1 MATGGPPTYAQA
13 AEIDQRFATMQGI
26 LNQQFTA
33 TEQRLQT
40 ATREAL
46 AALETAQ
53 AERMTRIEKVIEG
66 LAASVKD
73 TAREVVAEAATAMQ
87 EAPAH
92 AGEAAAA
99 AHSAQAEAQQ
109 AAAAAAHAAQSAR
122 VAEATLAAATA
133 TAAGSAA
140 SPALAPMVGTASKGK
155 HPYTKLSFGKEKGR
169 SLSFPLDSWIYLTEQ
184 AFALNA
190 VPEEEKVAIVLTSA
204 LDGDLQ
210 VSISDLVRGGS
221 VKSWTQLGDHLKRAY
236 GERDTEQKAC
246 LQLHK
251 LTMRSI
257 KGAKGETLTQG
268 QRLEAFVR
276 MSRELHLKAGSSLT
290 EDEKYRC
297 FIEGLDPH
305 MNEQL
310 QLHISAMEASG
321 VASIESTFD
330 KLSAMALKVWANPT
344 VDTGSTAMEL
354 AAFQA
359 VRDPTNDWQRAA
371 RAAGWSPSF
380 QQKPKPQFYKQ
391 GKQYYNND
399 RKGQN
404 GSGSNMRKSWNNG
417 DKNQGWKPQLSNA
430 ERRSLMAEG
439 KCLCCKEKP
448 KDGHRWKNCPRNP
461 DNREN
466 A

>member
-1 MATGGPPTYAQA
+1 MASGGPPTYAQA
-13 AEIDQRFATMQGI
+13 AEMDQRFAGVQEI
-26 LNQQFTA
+26 LTQQIA
-33 TEQRLQT
+33 TLQT
-40 ATREAL
+40 ELTKA
-46 AALETAQ
+46 TAQ
-53 AERMTRIEKVIEG
+53 ALTALDTAHGERMTQIEKVVSA
-66 LAASVKD
+66 LAVTVKD
-73 TAREVVAEAATAMQ
+73 EARQAAVEAATALQ
-87 EAPAH
+87 GTPPQAA
-92 AGEAAAA
+92 EAAAA
-99 AHSAQAEAQQ
+99 AQAGAQR
-109 AAAAAAHAAQSAR
+109 AAAAAAQAVQSAR
-122 VAEATLAAATA
+122 EASAAA
-133 TAAGSAA
+133 SAVGA
-140 SPALAPMVGTASKGK
+140 SPPTVAMVGTASKGK
-155 HPYTKLSFGKEKGR
+155 HPYTKLAFGKEKGR
-169 SLSFPLDSWIYLTEQ
+169 SLSFPLESWIYLTEQ
-184 AFALNA
+184 AFTLNA
-190 VPEEEKVAIVLTSA
+190 VPEGEKVAIVLTSA
-204 LDGDLQ
+204 LEGDLQ

-221 VKSWTQLGDHLKRAY
+221 VTSWTQLCAHLKRAY

-290 EDEKYRC
+290 QDEKYRC

-321 VASIESTFD
+321 VASIECTFD

-359 VRDPTNDWQRAA
+359 IRDPNTDWQRAA

-380 QQKPKPQFYKQ
+380 HQKPKPDFYKQ
-391 GKQYYNND
+391 GKQYYSTGQ
-399 RKGQN
+399 KGQHN
-404 GSGSNMRKSWNNG
+404 GGSNKGKSWNNNG
-417 DKNQGWKPQLSNA
+417 NKSQGWKPQLSNA

-448 KDGHRWKNCPRNP
+448 KDGHRWKDCPRNP
-461 DNREN
+461 DNRGN